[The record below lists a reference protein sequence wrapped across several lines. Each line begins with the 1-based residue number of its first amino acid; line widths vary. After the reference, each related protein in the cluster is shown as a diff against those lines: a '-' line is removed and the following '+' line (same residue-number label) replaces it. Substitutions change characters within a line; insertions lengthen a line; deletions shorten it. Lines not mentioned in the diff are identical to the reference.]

1 LFARYSIPLND
12 TVIMEGYQWFMGSG
26 GGATG
31 TDVAVLDGELGRILI
46 ASVTGVMVEE
56 D

>member
-1 LFARYSIPLND
+1 
-12 TVIMEGYQWFMGSG
+12 MEGYQWFMGSG
-26 GGATG
+26 GGSTG
-31 TDVAVLDGELGRILI
+31 THVAVLEGDLGRSLI